1 MAATFTTAWD
11 IYAEQLF
18 SLGYGHPLWIPEPN
32 EREVELGDVGWI
44 KEGEVRTLFNS
55 MKSDSDAVNRK
66 GVPVNFALFNPPNLS
81 IGECDRIKQKVLCG
95 RNVRALDGNAKIG
108 AGRSVFLMLVIVDD
122 ASSYFVVERLKSDYN
137 LYANLLLM

>member
-44 KEGEVRTLFNS
+44 KDGEVRTLFSS
-55 MKSDSDAVNRK
+55 MKEEDDVVNKK
-66 GVPVNFALFNPPNLS
+66 GVPVGFEPFKRKNLS
-81 IGECDRIKQKVLCG
+81 IGECDKIKQNVLCG
-95 RNVRALDGNAKIG
+95 RNVRALDGNATIG
-108 AGRSVFLMLVIVDD
+108 AGRSVLHMLVTIDG
-122 ASSYFVVERLKSDYN
+122 ATPH
-137 LYANLLLM
+137 

>member
-1 MAATFTTAWD
+1 MKEED
-11 IYAEQLF
+11 
-18 SLGYGHPLWIPEPN
+18 
-32 EREVELGDVGWI
+32 DV
-44 KEGEVRTLFNS
+44 
-55 MKSDSDAVNRK
+55 VNKK
-66 GVPVNFALFNPPNLS
+66 GVPVGFEPFKRKNLS

-122 ASSYFVVERLKSDYN
+122 ASSYFVVERLKFDYN